1 MPRLQMFVPVRML
14 TYLKQNLWCDPFL
27 EQNVHHWHL
36 RASPI
41 PLQSRL
47 VDCSPNHK
55 SPSQNHKNLQGI
67 AQALIVCAALHA
79 SVHTLGTT
87 SIRSFIRDQFPFL
100 LVQFEV
106 YPPEGGQD
114 PSRIVRSS
122 IATSLPGSFQSTASK
137 TTFKSEKQT
146 LTLLSMQNPLL

>member
-1 MPRLQMFVPVRML
+1 MFVSVRML

-27 EQNVHHWHL
+27 ELEFHHSRL

-41 PLQSRL
+41 PLRSQL

-67 AQALIVCAALHA
+67 TQALIVCAALHA

-87 SIRSFIRDQFPFL
+87 PICSFISDQFPFL
-100 LVQFEV
+100 LVQLEV

-122 IATSLPGSFQSTASK
+122 IAMSLPGSLPTTASK
-137 TTFKSEKQT
+137 ITFKSGEQT
-146 LTLLSMQNPLL
+146 LTLLSMQNPPL

>member
-1 MPRLQMFVPVRML
+1 MFVSVRML

-27 EQNVHHWHL
+27 ELKTHHCHL
-36 RASPI
+36 RASPT
-41 PLQSRL
+41 PHQSQL

-67 AQALIVCAALHA
+67 TQALTVCAALHA

-87 SIRSFIRDQFPFL
+87 PIRSFISDQFSFL

-122 IATSLPGSFQSTASK
+122 IAMSLPGSLPTTASK
-137 TTFKSEKQT
+137 ITFKSEEQT
-146 LTLLSMQNPLL
+146 LTLLCMQNPLL